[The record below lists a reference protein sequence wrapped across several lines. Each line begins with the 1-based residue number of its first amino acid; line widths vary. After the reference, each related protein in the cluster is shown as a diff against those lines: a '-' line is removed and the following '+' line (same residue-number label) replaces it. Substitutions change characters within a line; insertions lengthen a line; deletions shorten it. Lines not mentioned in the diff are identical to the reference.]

1 MLDRENRV
9 TRHLKMEV
17 DIAVLR
23 QILCKRPSLAR
34 GVTACLAGLLLT
46 LTSAMMPAMAK
57 TSVWLDDTTE
67 LRYGSGWYSADGQNG
82 DFIDINI
89 RDVDIYERGQQRG
102 FIEKLIIKTDGIG
115 ENIVAVE
122 ELDLKNFSYAT
133 DKGETLTIAR
143 MSSEHLMISNDARV
157 EAYRQ
162 RHSGTRPLRSIAEIT
177 DIRLYLESENIE
189 MEVASIRLDGMLTPT
204 QFDALPNS
212 SRSNLALNAL
222 TFRQIPGDR
231 QFGEIDAFFEML
243 GEDQITLDINMD
255 FQSTKTREALQLEG
269 ALALSVSSLLDMDA
283 DFTMDL
289 TKNDYQALNQL
300 TEYYIETQ
308 TPHSQEA
315 VNLALLSSFSS
326 LSFDLVD
333 RGILNLLTQIQ
344 GDQGTDI
351 TIMMMQ
357 VGLSEMLPRHAL
369 AIGTPIAAFL
379 RQGGRLQ
386 MRSNITPRL
395 SPTEMLALQFDPER
409 LIDRMQLRLRHTPE

>member
-1 MLDRENRV
+1 M
-9 TRHLKMEV
+9 
-17 DIAVLR
+17 DIAVLCQNSWKGGWR
-23 QILCKRPSLAR
+23 AGQAAAGFAVLILALGPAR
-34 GVTACLAGLLLT
+34 A
-46 LTSAMMPAMAK
+46 PALAK

-67 LRYGSGWYSADGQNG
+67 LRYGAGWYSADGRDG

-89 RDVDIYERGQQRG
+89 RDVDIYERGQPRG
-102 FIEKLIIKTDGIG
+102 FIEKLVIKTDGIG
-115 ENIVAVE
+115 DNLVAVE
-122 ELDLKNFSYAT
+122 ELDLKNLSYAT

-143 MSSEHLMISNDARV
+143 MSGQHLMISNDARV

-162 RHSGTRPLRSIAEIT
+162 RHSGARPLRSTAEIT
-177 DIRLYLESENIE
+177 DIRLYLERENIE
-189 MEVASIRLDGMLTPT
+189 MALASLRLDGMLTPS

-222 TFRQIPGDR
+222 TLRQIPGDR
-231 QFGEIDAFFEML
+231 QFGEIDALFAML
-243 GEDQITLDINMD
+243 GQDQITLDISMD
-255 FQSTKTREALQLEG
+255 FESTKKQDALQLSG

-283 DFTMDL
+283 DFTMDM

-300 TEYYIETQ
+300 TEYYIDTQ
-308 TPHSQEA
+308 TASSQEA
-315 VNLALLSSFSS
+315 VSLALLSSFSS

-333 RGILNLLTQIQ
+333 RGVLDLITRIQ

-357 VGLSEMLPRHAL
+357 VGLSEILPRHAL

-379 RQGGRLQ
+379 RQGGSLQ
-386 MRSNITPRL
+386 MRSTITPRL

-409 LIDRMQLRLRHTPE
+409 LIDRMQLQLRHTPE